1 MVSLEKTNRCSWVG
15 EKSIYIKYHDEEW
28 GVPVHND
35 QNLFEFLC
43 LEGQQAGLSWI
54 TVLNKRESYKKLF
67 YNFNIL
73 KVSKMSNSEIES
85 LLLDKSIIRNRLK
98 LYSIRN
104 NAIFFL
110 EIQKEYGSFNDY
122 IWSFVNGTTIHNNV
136 LNINDIQTKN
146 EISDKMSKDLKQKG
160 FKFIGTTICYA
171 FMQATGLIND
181 HVKTC
186 FRYNEIKN
194 LE

>member
-35 QNLFEFLC
+35 QNLFEILC

-122 IWSFVNGTTIHNNV
+122 IWSFVNGKTIHNKL
-136 LNINDIQTKN
+136 LNTNDIQTKN

-160 FKFIGTTICYA
+160 FKFVGTTICYA

-181 HVKTC
+181 HSKSC
-186 FRYNEIKN
+186 FRYDEIKI
-194 LE
+194 L

>member
-160 FKFIGTTICYA
+160 FKFTGTTICYA

>member
-1 MVSLEKTNRCSWVG
+1 MVSFEKDNRCSWAG
-15 EKSIYIKYHDEEW
+15 EKPIYIKYHDEEW

-35 QNLFEFLC
+35 QKFFEFLC

-54 TVLNKRESYKKLF
+54 TVLNKRESYKRLF
-67 YNFNIL
+67 YNFNVL
-73 KVSKMSNSEIES
+73 KVSKMSDSEIEN
-85 LLLDKSIIRNRLK
+85 LLQDKSIIRNRLK

-104 NAIFFL
+104 NAVFFL
-110 EIQKEYGSFNDY
+110 KIQKEYGSFNDY
-122 IWSFVNGTTIHNNV
+122 IWSFVNGKTIHSNA
-136 LNINDIQTKN
+136 LNINEIQTKN

-171 FMQATGLIND
+171 FMQATGLVND

-186 FRYNEIKN
+186 FRYNEVKN

>member
-1 MVSLEKTNRCSWVG
+1 MVSLEKINRCSWVG

>member
-1 MVSLEKTNRCSWVG
+1 MVSLEKANRCSWAG
-15 EKSIYIKYHDEEW
+15 EKPIYIKYHDEEW

-35 QNLFEFLC
+35 QKFFEFLC

-54 TVLNKRESYKKLF
+54 TVLNKRESYKRLF
-67 YNFNIL
+67 YNFNVL
-73 KVSKMSNSEIES
+73 KVSKMSDSEIEN
-85 LLLDKSIIRNRLK
+85 LLQDKSIIRNRLK

-104 NAIFFL
+104 NAVFFL
-110 EIQKEYGSFNDY
+110 KIQKEYGSFNDY
-122 IWSFVNGTTIHNNV
+122 IWSFVNDKTIHSNA
-136 LNINDIQTKN
+136 LNINEIQTKN

-171 FMQATGLIND
+171 FMQATGLVND

-186 FRYNEIKN
+186 FRYNEVKN

>member
-1 MVSLEKTNRCSWVG
+1 MVSLEKTNRCSWAG
-15 EKSIYIKYHDEEW
+15 EKPIYIKYHDEEW

-35 QNLFEFLC
+35 QKFFEFLC

-67 YNFNIL
+67 YNFNVL
-73 KVSKMSNSEIES
+73 KVSKMSDSEIEN
-85 LLLDKSIIRNRLK
+85 LLLDKSIIRNKLK

-104 NAIFFL
+104 NAVFFL

-122 IWSFVNGTTIHNNV
+122 IWSFVNGKTIHNNV

-146 EISDKMSKDLKQKG
+146 EISDKLSKDLKQKG

>member
-122 IWSFVNGTTIHNNV
+122 IWSFVNGTTIHNNL

>member
-1 MVSLEKTNRCSWVG
+1 
-15 EKSIYIKYHDEEW
+15 
-28 GVPVHND
+28 
-35 QNLFEFLC
+35 

-54 TVLNKRESYKKLF
+54 TVLNKRESYKRLF

-73 KVSKMSNSEIES
+73 KVSKMSDSEIES
-85 LLLDKSIIRNRLK
+85 LLLDKSIIRNKLK

-104 NAIFFL
+104 NAVFFL

-122 IWSFVNGTTIHNNV
+122 IWSFVNGKTIHNNV

-146 EISDKMSKDLKQKG
+146 EISDKLSKDLKQKG

>member
-1 MVSLEKTNRCSWVG
+1 MVSLEKTNRCSWAG
-15 EKSIYIKYHDEEW
+15 EKPIYIKYHDEEW

-35 QNLFEFLC
+35 QNFFEFLS

-67 YNFNIL
+67 YNFNVL
-73 KVSKMSNSEIES
+73 KVSKMSDSEIEN

-104 NAIFFL
+104 NAVFFL

-122 IWSFVNGTTIHNNV
+122 IWSFVNGKTIHNNV

-146 EISDKMSKDLKQKG
+146 EISDKLSKDLKQKG

>member
-1 MVSLEKTNRCSWVG
+1 MVSLEKTNRCSWAG
-15 EKSIYIKYHDEEW
+15 EKPIYIKYHDEEW

-35 QNLFEFLC
+35 QKFFEFFC
-43 LEGQQAGLSWI
+43 LESQQAGLSWI
-54 TVLNKRESYKKLF
+54 TVLNKRESYKRLF
-67 YNFNIL
+67 YNFNVL
-73 KVSKMSNSEIES
+73 KVSKMSDSEIEN

-104 NAIFFL
+104 NAVFFL

-122 IWSFVNGTTIHNNV
+122 IWSFVNGKTIHNNV

-146 EISDKMSKDLKQKG
+146 EISDKLSKDLKQKG

>member
-122 IWSFVNGTTIHNNV
+122 IWSFVNGKTIHNNV